1 MEAIKQHTKGLFIW
15 SAKLSTMA
23 LVLVAGSIF
32 GVWVTIQALSYI
44 VQ

>member
-1 MEAIKQHTKGLFIW
+1 MDTIKRHTLGLVVL

-23 LVLVAGSIF
+23 LILVAGSIF
-32 GVWVTIQALSYI
+32 GVWFTIQALSYI